1 MNTAETQ
8 GIKTYDQFVL
18 FRIGNELFSSRIER
32 VKEIIRYPTVT
43 SIPRAPKFLSGIAN
57 LRGSILP
64 IIDTRV
70 MLGIEREDIT
80 ESTRVLVIDTGDH
93 QTGLI
98 VDGVNGVFSLED
110 AVIEPPPP
118 TIELEVDVK
127 YVKNIIKRKDL
138 DKLIMELDLDLIT
151 SFESSDKSEKSY
163 RKSLISSKEGTIEES
178 SRESINE
185 IQLVTFIIGE
195 EEYGFPIESVR
206 EVLRVGYLTEVPNT
220 PSYVLG
226 VLSVRNTLLPV
237 IDLRK
242 LFDLPSL
249 GEDIRENLE
258 RLRREHEL
266 QVRDIVNSLTLGA
279 DITRYSFEECA
290 LRRWLEEFKTSSED
304 LARSIQS
311 ARYDH
316 QELHRKMEEAGR
328 LKDASSEEID
338 AFSKEL
344 NHFLERLNIDIEEI
358 GSSIETA
365 VKEDQK
371 ILVVQ
376 FKDLSVG
383 FLVDRM
389 QQVIRV
395 QDKAIESP
403 PAILSTDKTKNLK
416 GIVKLDEGKRLILV
430 LNEEKL
436 INVGEIEEIREK
448 TASST
453 GMEYVEE
460 TSTEEIQ
467 LITFNVGREEFGI
480 TIDHVR
486 EINRLDKITSIPR
499 APAFIKGVMNLRG
512 NVIPIIDL
520 RERFGL
526 EEATSSEVR
535 RVIIVEISEKLT
547 GLLVDSVSEVLRL
560 SKRDVESPPG
570 IIETDVEMKF
580 ISGIG
585 KADGG
590 KRIILIIDAD
600 KILSSEEKEA
610 LKRTEEENTGDV
622 DE

>member
-1 MNTAETQ
+1 MNTTETQ

-43 SIPRAPKFLSGIAN
+43 TIPRAPKFLSGIAN

-70 MLGIEREDIT
+70 MLGIEKKDIT
-80 ESTRVLVIDTGDH
+80 EFTRVLVIDTEDH

-110 AVIEPPPP
+110 AVIEPPPS
-118 TIELEVDVK
+118 TIDLEVDVK
-127 YVKNIIKRKDL
+127 YVKNIIKRNDL

-151 SFESSDKSEKSY
+151 SFESTDKSEKSY
-163 RKSLISSKEGTIEES
+163 RKSLLSSKENTVEES
-178 SRESINE
+178 KESINE

-237 IDLRK
+237 IDLRR

-258 RLRREHEL
+258 RLRREHNL

-290 LRRWLEEFKTSSED
+290 LGKWLEEFKTSSED

-311 ARYDH
+311 TRYDH

-338 AFSKEL
+338 VFSKEL
-344 NHFLERLNIDIEEI
+344 NQFLERLNIDIEEI
-358 GSSIETA
+358 GSSVENA

-376 FKDLSVG
+376 FKDLPVG

-416 GIVKLDEGKRLILV
+416 GIVKMDEGKRLILV

-436 INVGEIEEIREK
+436 IDVGEIEEIREK
-448 TASST
+448 TTSST
-453 GMEYVEE
+453 GTEYVEE
-460 TSTEEIQ
+460 ASTEEIQ

-499 APAFIKGVMNLRG
+499 APAFIKGIMNLRG

-526 EEATSSEVR
+526 EETTSSEVR

-560 SKRDVESPPG
+560 PKKDIESPPG
-570 IIETDVEMKF
+570 IIETDVEMRF

-590 KRIILIIDAD
+590 KRIILIIDVD
-600 KILSSEEKEA
+600 KLLSSEEKEA
-610 LKRTEEENTGDV
+610 LKHTEEENIGDV
-622 DE
+622 NE